1 MEQPDPK
8 LSYKQ
13 LELVSRLSE
22 EELNK
27 IDSVLMSFASTRN
40 RKVARVVMSTMSE
53 LRELEL
59 GIPDIFYGQRVKL
72 LVEKGLL
79 VADGN
84 LDYMRYSEVRLP

>member
-8 LSYKQ
+8 LSDEQ

-27 IDSVLMSFASTRN
+27 IDTVLMSFASTRN

-59 GIPDIFYGQRVKL
+59 GIPDIYYGQRVKP